1 MIVKG
6 ASRSGPQQL
15 AVYLMRVERYDTG
28 EPAEL
33 LQLDSIWSIGVE
45 ADDRERTA
53 AQLVEAFRDWQSA
66 VELTKQGRD
75 GLYHLEISPAPEY
88 AGKMTREEWLRSAD
102 LAGEELGLDGQN
114 RAVVLHGGKDGRL
127 HLHVVWQR
135 TDVEKMKVISDAYNY
150 VGHERASHRMELE
163 FGHDFVPGKHAKR
176 DRKKQPE
183 FPREKLS
190 QDEDQYQKRTGLQK
204 EGRVTEIMAL
214 RAAAE
219 NGPAFKAALED
230 AGYVLAKG
238 DRGYVVVDSKGGQSV
253 LTRNVGL
260 KKKELEA
267 FMAGVELAKLPT
279 VQEAKALQAERRRA
293 AKKEAPSEKPKADL
307 SAEALAKVEEAA
319 PEKSER
325 EELKKLKDD
334 LTAIK
339 ASADSAQ
346 AFKSALEET
355 GFILAKGERGY
366 TLVDNDG
373 TIHSLARQLK
383 MRKADIEAYM
393 APVSL
398 DTLPTVEQAQ
408 QLQAER
414 RQAAEAAPEQP
425 KEKGVEASKFLP
437 PQEAPKQ
444 PEAPQP
450 QVDAEL
456 EKLKKDLAK
465 RQADEMHKWA
475 EYHAQQVRQLEFE
488 LDKLFAQKS
497 ADFDAIQQQER
508 DALKARHAEKRKGI
522 KGIMEAIENRWNPAL
537 AAEKAKERRREVA
550 QLKRRQDQERKD
562 YLALLEQNRQLEI
575 ENLKERQA
583 LRLQDE
589 QRKHNEE
596 RERYIRDHEA
606 AKRLREQIIADQLKE
621 ELERNE
627 SLRDGPP
634 PPKLGK

>member
-88 AGKMTREEWLRSAD
+88 ASKMTKAEWLRSAD

-163 FGHDFVPGKHAKR
+163 FGHEFVPGKHAKR

-204 EGRVTEIMAL
+204 EDRVTEIMAL

-267 FMAGVELAKLPT
+267 FMAGVELSNLPT

-293 AKKEAPSEKPKADL
+293 AKQQAPAEQPKAEGT
-307 SAEALAKVEEAA
+307 APAKSRR
-319 PEKSER
+319 EK
-325 EELKKLKDD
+325 LKKLKGD
-334 LTAIK
+334 LTAMK

-346 AFKSALEET
+346 AFRAALEEA
-355 GFILAKGERGY
+355 GFIVAKGERGY
-366 TLVDNDG
+366 TLVDGDG
-373 TIHSLARQLK
+373 AIHSLARQLK
-383 MRKADIEAYM
+383 MKKAEVEAYM
-393 APVSL
+393 APVPL
-398 DTLPTVEQAQ
+398 DDLPTVEQAQ
-408 QLQAER
+408 KLQAEH
-414 RQAAEAAPEQP
+414 RQTPVETAPEQKP
-425 KEKGVEASKFLP
+425 EQKGIEASKFLP
-437 PQEAPKQ
+437 PQESLKQAVAPL
-444 PEAPQP
+444 PQDDP
-450 QVDAEL
+450 EL

-465 RQADEMHKWA
+465 RQADEMLKWA
-475 EYHAQQVRQLEFE
+475 EYHALEVRQLEFE

-497 ADFDAIQQQER
+497 ADFDAMQQQER
-508 DALKARHAEKRKGI
+508 HALKARHAEKRKGI
-522 KGIMEAIENRWNPAL
+522 KGIIEAIENRWNPTL
-537 AAEKAKERRREVA
+537 AADKAKERRREIA
-550 QLKRRQDQERKD
+550 QLKRRQEQERKD

-583 LRLQDE
+583 LKLQDE
-589 QRKHNEE
+589 QRKHHEE

-621 ELERNE
+621 ELEHNE